1 MTTNPVSGG
10 SPTPQQIST
19 ADANDDGMITREEFD
34 EMFPDAD
41 FESYDLNGDGKI
53 TSDELES
60 GGTEN
65 DMSGIPGGYLLSETD
80 KLIFK
85 MLCEAD
91 AILDYLME
99 KIRTSANAVG
109 SNGNDPY
116 DLNGDGKLDDSE
128 IAHKNFDQYDLNGD
142 GKIDDYEIEQ
152 SGGALDPELYSNNS
166 GKGGGDNPP
175 KTVEECETIRREQ
188 AVDANNEKGT
198 SYKTPTAEELA
209 AADQNGDGKLDD
221 WEIADAN
228 LDPEIYTNENG
239 KGAGD
244 NTPMTMEEAE
254 AARVANGGAPA
265 TEAEPAEGAGE
276 AQGAEGTTPPEE
288 SIEGEG
294 PSRSAFYNKYKLE
307 IDGVEDFSSSSM
319 GLWVSN
325 MVNKITTFIST
336 IVSLGKTSIDIA
348 KNVDRKTNG

>member
-1 MTTNPVSGG
+1 MSTNPVSGG

-19 ADANDDGMITREEFD
+19 ADINDDGMITREEFD

-41 FESYDLNGDGKI
+41 FESYDVNGDGKI

-60 GGTEN
+60 GDTGTGL
-65 DMSGIPGGYLLSETD
+65 SGIDNLLSESD
-80 KLIFK
+80 KRIFS

-99 KIRTSANAVG
+99 KIRKSANTEGA
-109 SNGNDPY
+109 NGNDPY

-128 IAHKNFDQYDLNGD
+128 IAHKNFDKYDLNGD

-152 SGGALDPELYSNNS
+152 SGGALDPEIYSNNN
-166 GKGGGDNPP
+166 GKGESGNPP
-175 KTVEECETIRREQ
+175 KTIEECEAARREQ
-188 AVDANNEKGT
+188 AVDANDEKGAT
-198 SYKTPTAEELA
+198 YKTPTSEELA

-265 TEAEPAEGAGE
+265 TEAEPAEGAGG

-288 SIEGEG
+288 SIEGED
-294 PSRSAFYNKYKLE
+294 PSRSAFYNKYKLQ
-307 IDGVEDFSSSSM
+307 IDGVQDFSSSSM

-336 IVSLGKTSIDIA
+336 IVSLGKTSGDIA
-348 KNVDRKTNG
+348 KNVDRKVNG